1 VLASGGVASN
11 AKKTPP
17 RIVHLVTDLRLGGT
31 QRMILARVRGIPGY
45 EHHVWAPARV
55 TSGRASD
62 IVEELEDLGA
72 KLMFGRAGAFGAAT
86 WFARARMRI
95 TRVLPAIVESTLY
108 HTHLV
113 APHLASAAGA
123 RLVLTKESTD
133 DWMSP
138 AQARR
143 EAGIALRADA
153 VVAVSQAAVEALAR
167 SGASEAR
174 VRVIPNG
181 IPPGPPSWRPLE
193 EDDDAPLILFV
204 GRLDPAKGLP
214 DLLDAVG
221 LLRERGTAVRLQIQ
235 GDGREETRVREAIAR
250 PPLSGCARLVH
261 RDEADRCAPRCRRSP
276 CVFVL
281 PSRYEGFGVVLLE
294 AMRLGLPIVATRA
307 GGIPEVVRDGVDGLL
322 VPPGDPRALAEA
334 IARVLSE
341 PDLRD
346 RLVAS
351 GVDRAD
357 GFTEEA
363 MCAAWGAL
371 YAELSAGP

>member
-1 VLASGGVASN
+1 MTA
-11 AKKTPP
+11 P
-17 RIVHLVTDLRLGGT
+17 RIIHLVTDLRLGGT

-72 KLMFGRAGAFGAAT
+72 KVMFGRGGAFGAAT

-95 TRVLPAIVESTLY
+95 SRVAPAIVESTLY

-133 DWMSP
+133 DWMSA

-143 EAGIALRADA
+143 EAAIASRADA
-153 VVAVSQAAVEALAR
+153 VVAVSRAAAEALVRA
-167 SGASEAR
+167 GASEAR

-181 IPPGPPSWRPLE
+181 IPSGPPSWRPLQE
-193 EDDDAPLILFV
+193 ADGVPLILFV

-214 DLLDAVG
+214 DLLAAVRM
-221 LLRERGTAVRLQIQ
+221 LREQGEVVRLQVQ
-235 GDGREETRVREAIAR
+235 GDGREEEMIREAIAR
-250 PPLSGCARLVH
+250 PPLAGYARLVH
-261 RDEADRCAPRCRRSP
+261 RDEVDAAAPRSDRSP

-322 VPPGDPRALAEA
+322 VPPGDARALAEA

-341 PDLRD
+341 PDLRE
-346 RLVAS
+346 RLAS
-351 GVDRAD
+351 SGRTRAD
-357 GFTEEA
+357 GFTEES
-363 MCAAWGAL
+363 MCAAWGTL
-371 YAELSAGP
+371 YAELCAGR